1 MSTVAGYWPS
11 RGGLFVSASRRQRL
25 TVWEDQ
31 VMKRVALAV
40 LTAATLLGTAGAAS
54 AQYWGGGYYQ
64 DDPGPYYRHRYR
76 DRYYDEDD
84 RHYRREDYRERR
96 GYRTGN
102 GCPPHY
108 TVQDGVCKPYR
119 GY

>member
-1 MSTVAGYWPS
+1 MPVEGTSFVALAFND
-11 RGGLFVSASRRQRL
+11 R
-25 TVWEDQ
+25 EDQ

-40 LTAATLLGTAGAAS
+40 LTAATLVGTAGAAS
-54 AQYWGGGYYQ
+54 AQYWGGGGYYE
-64 DDPGPYYRHRYR
+64 DGPGPYYRPPYR

-84 RHYRREDYRERR
+84 RYYRREDYRERR

-108 TVQDGVCKPYR
+108 TIQDGVCKPYR

>member
-1 MSTVAGYWPS
+1 MPVEGTSFVALAFND
-11 RGGLFVSASRRQRL
+11 R
-25 TVWEDQ
+25 EDQ

-40 LTAATLLGTAGAAS
+40 LTAATLVGTAGAAS
-54 AQYWGGGYYQ
+54 GQYWGGGGYLG
-64 DDPGPYYRHRYR
+64 DGPGPYYRPPYR

-84 RHYRREDYRERR
+84 RYYRREDYRERR

-108 TVQDGVCKPYR
+108 T
-119 GY
+119 